1 MLFKDSI
8 LTKNVIFYESLE
20 LSSYLFFAPFQIM
33 KNPFN
38 EFFHVPS
45 SQELLDIAFS
55 RAMKSSAKVS
65 KNAPILVKAKKK
77 ESLRIKVAIKE
88 LIDRILN
95 IIKMVPFIDDLPD
108 FYRELASIL
117 VDTDEL
123 KLTLGK
129 LNGILPVLSQI
140 EREHIKRLNKIEA
153 PRDGDRLR
161 RSAFGRI
168 SSVINKQKKNLI
180 YLNNIRGRLR
190 EIPSIDEAMPCVV
203 LAGYP
208 NVGKSSIVKEISTN
222 KKIDVQEYPFTTKK
236 LNLGHIQIKRRF
248 DTIKI
253 QILDTPGI
261 LDRPMARRN
270 FIELQAILAL
280 RLISDIIIFIFDPT
294 PACGYSIES
303 QIDLFEEIKENLTQ
317 DGRIE
322 ILIVF
327 NKKDLASKTEIDYLT
342 NYLGLNDGDYFL
354 TNGLTGENLEEIINF
369 LQKKFL

>member
-1 MLFKDSI
+1 
-8 LTKNVIFYESLE
+8 
-20 LSSYLFFAPFQIM
+20 M
-33 KNPFN
+33 KNPFS
-38 EFFHVPS
+38 EFYHVPS

-88 LIDRILN
+88 LVDRILN
-95 IIKMVPFIDDLPD
+95 IIKSVPMIDELPD

-117 VDTDEL
+117 VDADEL

-129 LNGILPVLSQI
+129 LNGILPVLSRI

-168 SSVINKQKKNLI
+168 SSVINKQNKNLI

-190 EIPSIDEAMPCVV
+190 EIPSIDDAIPCVV

-248 DTIKI
+248 DKIKVQLI
-253 QILDTPGI
+253 DCPGI
-261 LDRPMARRN
+261 LDRPMASRN
-270 FIELQAILAL
+270 YIELQAILAL
-280 RLISDIIIFIFDPT
+280 RLVSDLILFIFDPT
-294 PACGYSIES
+294 PACGYNIDS
-303 QIDLFEEIKENLTQ
+303 QIELYNEVKQNFTQ
-317 DGRIE
+317 EGRIK
-322 ILIVF
+322 ILIAF
-327 NKKDLASKTEIDYLT
+327 NKKDLASPIEIKSLEEK
-342 NYLGLNDGDYFL
+342 LNLQKDDYFL
-354 TNGLTGENLEEIINF
+354 TNALTGESLDEITNYLKERYI
-369 LQKKFL
+369 KDD